1 MRQSVLVRVNPNR
14 DGRRRKA
21 IDMKLISGD
30 IYGLLVSQGIA
41 NGRSAIRDVRGIGA
55 GLPVRDQTDPLTARP
70 GEDQEPMGIS
80 GKGRGAKAPPVRQE
94 VGKHNAKEPSS
105 ARGGPVLFLVVSNK
119 DVRRQNPTSIAP
131 LGLRTSLVLV
141 K

>member
-1 MRQSVLVRVNPNR
+1 MRTISESVYELLM
-14 DGRRRKA
+14 A
-21 IDMKLISGD
+21 Q
-30 IYGLLVSQGIA
+30 GLARGTGATVGPC
-41 NGRSAIRDVRGIGA
+41 GIGA

-70 GEDQEPMGIS
+70 GEDQDPMGIS